1 MAERIS
7 RKPDELAQQCDRA
20 HNAIGGEPN
29 WPTTA
34 PIAMTLLTRSQNLTT
49 QLSVINVLESQ
60 LRDARQ
66 VIKPFIE
73 DAREDMHKVDQATDL
88 LYGED
93 SAKKIQFGLS
103 PKKPTGGAAT
113 TGAGGGGIE
122 RVIIRAIEDGT
133 HPASIWVDWESV
145 EGAVYEIQWF
155 TDAPLTQMIGSAT
168 VTASELEVQGLVLGQ
183 QYWFRVR
190 AVRASNAGPWSD
202 QATRV
207 ANI

>member
-20 HNAIGGEPN
+20 HNAIGGEPA
-29 WPTTA
+29 WPAPPAA

-49 QLSVINVLESQ
+49 QLSVINSFESQ
-60 LRDARQ
+60 LRAARQ
-66 VIKPFIE
+66 AMKPFIE
-73 DAREDMHKVDQATDL
+73 DAREDMLKVDQATDL

-93 SAKKIQFGLS
+93 SAKKIQFGLD
-103 PKKPTGGAAT
+103 PKKPAGGAT
-113 TGAGGGGIE
+113 TGAGGGIE
-122 RVIIRAIEDGT
+122 QVIIRATKDGT
-133 HPASIWVDWESV
+133 HPASIWVDWEAV
-145 EGAVYEIQWF
+145 EGAAYEIQWF

-168 VTASELEVQGLVLGQ
+168 VTASELEVQGLQQGQ